1 MIQKINYFITRLFD
15 IILYPFGF
23 INEFWGILFLSVLMS
38 FVVLIIYK
46 YVSSPTGIKDT
57 KDKIKANILAI
68 RIYKD
73 FWKVILSSFFK
84 SMFYVLKYF
93 TLNFGPVLLII
104 PILFPAFVQMDV
116 RYGMRGFRVGEDI
129 VIKASFSRDPNELV
143 AGLQENDHFK
153 PKMNPVFI
161 NAVPGNDEYEDDG
174 EKVPIREI
182 NWKVEALKEGIAPI
196 TLNLGDRT
204 AEKSLI
210 IGDYRGALTN
220 KKMKTSSWWHFLYPA
235 EELLPDT
242 EYLEHIY
249 IQYPG
254 KNISFAGIE
263 IHWLVL
269 NLLLVVIIVLALHKR
284 FGVEF

>member
-1 MIQKINYFITRLFD
+1 MIQKINFFITRIFD

-23 INEFWGILFLSVLMS
+23 INEFWGVLFLSVLMS

-57 KDKIKANILAI
+57 KDKIKANILSI

-84 SMFYVLKYF
+84 SLFYVFKYF

-129 VIKASFSRDPNELV
+129 VIKASFSRDPNELIV
-143 AGLQENDHFK
+143 ELQENERFK

-161 NAVPGNDEYEDDG
+161 NVSPGDDEDEDDG

-182 NWKVEALKEGIAPI
+182 NWKVEAVKEGIAAI
-196 TLNLGDRT
+196 TLKVGDRI
-204 AEKSLI
+204 AEKTLV
-210 IGDYRGALTN
+210 IGDFRGALTN
-220 KKMKTSSWWHFLYPA
+220 LKLKESSWWHFLYPA
-235 EELLPDT
+235 EELLPKT
-242 EYLEHIY
+242 EYLENIS
-249 IQYPG
+249 IRYPG
-254 KNISFAGIE
+254 KNISFAGLE
-263 IHWLVL
+263 IHWLLL
-269 NLLLVVIIVLALHKR
+269 NLVLVLIIVLALHKR

>member
-23 INEFWGILFLSVLMS
+23 INEFWGILFLSVIMS
-38 FVVLIIYK
+38 FVVLILYK

-84 SMFYVLKYF
+84 SLFYILKYF
-93 TLNFGPVLLII
+93 TLNFGPVLVII

-116 RYGMRGFRVGEDI
+116 RYGMRGFRTGEDI
-129 VIKASFSRDPNELV
+129 AIKASFSRDPNELIV
-143 AGLQENDHFK
+143 GLQENEHFK

-161 NAVPGNDEYEDDG
+161 DAFLGDDEDEDNG
-174 EKVPIREI
+174 EKKPIREI
-182 NWKVEALKEGIAPI
+182 NWKVEALKEGTAAIKI
-196 TLNLGDRT
+196 KIGDKVT
-204 AEKSLI
+204 EKKLV

-220 KKMKTSSWWHFLYPA
+220 MKLKESSWWHFLYPA
-235 EELLPDT
+235 EELLPEA
-242 EYLEHIY
+242 EYLEHIS
-249 IQYPG
+249 IRYPA

-263 IHWLVL
+263 VHWLIL
-269 NLLLVVIIVLALHKR
+269 NLVLVVVIVLALHKR